1 MPEPMMARDCI
12 ETVDSAAQL
21 HRATA
26 APNAPGRGA
35 RRRRGC
41 RGSEPG
47 DRAEREIERRA
58 TVQLLAAVE
67 VFETLVDDP
76 SGVEISSSKF
86 RQRASLH
93 LSVAPD
99 DMGKVIGRKGRTAQ
113 AIRTIVRAAG
123 SRDGL
128 DTFVEIVD

>member
-1 MPEPMMARDCI
+1 MSDI
-12 ETVDSAAQL
+12 D
-21 HRATA
+21 
-26 APNAPGRGA
+26 PNAI
-35 RRRRGC
+35 
-41 RGSEPG
+41 EPEN
-47 DRAEREIERRA
+47 DSTAKAVLRY
-58 TVQLLAAVE
+58 LA
-67 VFETLVDDP
+67 ETLVDDP

-93 LSVAPD
+93 LSVSPD

-128 DTFVEIVD
+128 DTFVDIVD

>member
-1 MPEPMMARDCI
+1 MSDF
-12 ETVDSAAQL
+12 D
-21 HRATA
+21 
-26 APNAPGRGA
+26 PNAVETENDSTAKVVLRY
-35 RRRRGC
+35 
-41 RGSEPG
+41 
-47 DRAEREIERRA
+47 
-58 TVQLLAAVE
+58 LA
-67 VFETLVDDP
+67 ETLVDDRDE
-76 SGVEISSSKF
+76 VEITSSKY
-86 RQRASLH
+86 RQRVSLH